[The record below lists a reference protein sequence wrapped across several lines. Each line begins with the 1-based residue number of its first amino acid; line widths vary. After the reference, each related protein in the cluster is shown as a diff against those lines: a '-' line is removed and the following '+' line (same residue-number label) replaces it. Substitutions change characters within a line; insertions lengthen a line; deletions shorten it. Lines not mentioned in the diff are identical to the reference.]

1 MGSWTTFIKGGVL
14 CYSFVFMLIRSTGL
28 TLVYF
33 AHDSE
38 VKKPNEYRNKRILN
52 SSAVMK
58 EVYGCMVYDN
68 DENLWRSQLKHCY
81 RIFPKNNQFSL
92 YNIHFIV
99 KSNWQTVLF
108 GEIQSAWVSP
118 ISVSLANS
126 YREELEIYIYYHHV
140 MKES

>member
-58 EVYGCMVYDN
+58 EVYGFMVYAN
-68 DENLWRSQLKHCY
+68 DENLWRSQLKHCN
-81 RIFPKNNQFSL
+81 RIFPKINPFSL
-92 YNIHFIV
+92 YIPHTF
-99 KSNWQTVLF
+99 
-108 GEIQSAWVSP
+108 
-118 ISVSLANS
+118 
-126 YREELEIYIYYHHV
+126 YREVKLTDCSVWRDSKHMGKPHFCFF
-140 MKES
+140 S